1 MTSAVCEGIKIVALF
16 VYLRLFVSKTVES
29 QKLTVG
35 VRNGFFFLGAK
46 GAGNSACQFS
56 KVGLCFSRLPSTQK
70 RWVFT
75 YKGGGVRY
83 VGLHS
88 KISDFSVK
96 NRNFITKMTSI
107 WSGKAK
113 YYCLK
118 EALTKNIQR

>member
-56 KVGLCFSRLPSTQK
+56 KVGLCLSRLQSTQK
-70 RWVFT
+70 SGFLPIKVGVRWVCTATNQIFLFRIGILSP
-75 YKGGGVRY
+75 K
-83 VGLHS
+83 
-88 KISDFSVK
+88 
-96 NRNFITKMTSI
+96 
-107 WSGKAK
+107 
-113 YYCLK
+113 
-118 EALTKNIQR
+118 